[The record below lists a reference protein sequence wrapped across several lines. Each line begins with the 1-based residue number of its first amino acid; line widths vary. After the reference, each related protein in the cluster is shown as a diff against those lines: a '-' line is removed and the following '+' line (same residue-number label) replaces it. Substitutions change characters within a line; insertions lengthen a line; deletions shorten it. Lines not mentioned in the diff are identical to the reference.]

1 MGKVALPGGHQAVL
15 ALRMAEFRVLWSSG
29 AVQKIQGL
37 TSEGG
42 DLGDAYPILAKAVH
56 SWDLVGEDDKPLDP
70 AQPASYDELEPATF
84 MALLRAFAE
93 YIAGQDTK
101 N

>member
-1 MGKVALPGGHQAVL
+1 MGKVALPGGHNAVL
-15 ALRMAEFRVLWSSG
+15 GIRMAEFRELWKSG

-42 DLGDAYPILAKAVH
+42 DLGDAYPILAKAVR
-56 SWDLVGEDDKPLDP
+56 SWDLVNDAGQPLDP
-70 AQPASYDELEPATF
+70 AQPASYDELEPSVF

>member
-1 MGKVALPGGHQAVL
+1 MSKVVLPGGHNAVL
-15 ALRMAEFRVLWSSG
+15 GIRMAEFRELWKSG

-42 DLGDAYPILAKAVH
+42 DLGDAYPILAKAVR
-56 SWDLVGEDDKPLDP
+56 SWDVVNEAGQPLDP
-70 AQPASYDELEPATF
+70 TKPTSYDELEPATF
-84 MALLRAFAE
+84 MRLLRAFAE
-93 YIAGQDTK
+93 YISGEDTK